1 MSWKQYKIYLKL
13 RHLKYRCTVQE
24 KYLPGRSELH
34 PQAALQD
41 RNPENG
47 SDYIQNLFLVQ
58 GILKMGRGIS
68 LSKDVIVDDGTC

>member
-13 RHLKYRCTVQE
+13 RHFKYRCTVQE
-24 KYLPGRSELH
+24 KYLPGRSGPH

-68 LSKDVIVDDGTC
+68 LSKDVIVDDETC